1 MPPSIRILKYPF
13 RTVDGKDPVIPL
25 LAGLLSGKINVCYLA
40 PSERRADFIKSL
52 FPGEK
57 LFTRSPDS
65 LSAELLGTSGL
76 KLFTEEHRTLFL
88 VNLLNSDTVL
98 SGLFGNTPGTL
109 SILLDLINDLKLGLH
124 HRDIER
130 LRGIISRSI
139 SGSDRVRERSL
150 AAADIL
156 NAYCREL
163 AAAGAA
169 DKADLPLLAAAR
181 INLKGFPYPG
191 VVIDGFYDLPAAQKE
206 LFAGIVN
213 HAESAY
219 AVIRENDGIQGL
231 SGEENE
237 FYSFIKTFQAAA
249 EEKPES
255 GAAQRFP
262 SGIIVAKALS
272 REDEVRWQ
280 GEEILR
286 LTAEGVE
293 PEKIIVTYPS
303 MYGYYP
309 YVKRIFGRLGIEFNT
324 SYEQDLSAVSRVIGP
339 VNLLQCVLENYP
351 RRRLVETFTSPLF
364 TAFSPQAGALLPSAS
379 RDAGIIAGEDEW
391 KGLAERLSGETR
403 RDGFYFGKK
412 EELEAVCREVSLFI
426 SRSKPAELMNFEE
439 FAVFVSG
446 LLVLAG
452 YKPDS
457 GGVSNAFDGL
467 LSAIKSYRGSGSGMK
482 HRFKDLCKMFLDML
496 AKSKYGE
503 RGLTGGVKVLGILE
517 TRGVE
522 ARHIFFGG
530 LNDGEFPL
538 RPKQEMVLPDR
549 LRKELGL
556 TSFDRRIALQRF
568 HFHRL
573 LETPLDGI
581 HLSYPAQDSDR
592 LLFQSNFL
600 PADLQSFNTAKNG
613 GLTASPAA
621 AVPKGAVKNLL
632 NNRITLS
639 ETALKVFGP
648 DMFINI
654 TAFDA
659 YIKCPY
665 SFYLERIL
673 KLRPFE
679 EPDYEVDGASYGT
692 IMHAA
697 MQAAVKPG
705 VKPRGVE
712 RERLETALNESLKKE
727 RLVRF
732 WKDFV
737 RKRAMSAAAAIE
749 KVELKLAAEYPEVF
763 SVEKKL
769 SGELVPGLLKVK
781 GRVDRIDIDGR
792 DFLVI
797 DYKTGKSAGSVAGLT
812 ARLESLQ
819 LPLYAALLEKEF
831 PAFKTRE
838 LAVFDLTEG
847 RLVRVKTEDSGRLME
862 AAVLKAQEIIKAV
875 RSGDFP
881 RLKSAKCRF
890 CGYAG
895 SCRGTDSY

>member
-1 MPPSIRILKYPF
+1 MPPSVRILKYPF
-13 RTVDGKDPVIPL
+13 RTVDGKDPVISL
-25 LAGLLSGKINVCYLA
+25 LAGLLSGKNAVCYIA
-40 PSERRADFIKSL
+40 PSERRSDFIKSL
-52 FPGEK
+52 FPREK

-65 LSAELLGTSGL
+65 LSAELLGSAGP
-76 KLFTEEHRTLFL
+76 KIFSEEHRTIFL
-88 VNLLNSDTVL
+88 LNLLNSDPAL

-130 LRGIISRSI
+130 LRGIIGRSI
-139 SGSDRVRERSL
+139 SGSDRVMERSL

-156 NAYCREL
+156 EAYGKEL
-163 AAAGAA
+163 ALAGAA

-181 INLKGFPYPG
+181 INLKGFPYQN
-191 VVIDGFYDLPAAQKE
+191 VVFDGFYDLPAAQKE
-206 LFAGIVN
+206 LFSGIVN
-213 HAESAY
+213 NAASTN
-219 AVIRENDGIQGL
+219 AVVRENDGIQGL
-231 SGEENE
+231 AGEENE
-237 FYSFIKTFQAAA
+237 FYSFIKSFHGAA

-262 SGIIVAKALS
+262 SGLLVAKAMS

-280 GEEILR
+280 GEEILK
-286 LTAEGVE
+286 LTGEGVE
-293 PEKIIVTYPS
+293 PDKIIVTYPS
-303 MYGYYP
+303 MYGYFP
-309 YVKRIFGRLGIEFNT
+309 YVKRVFGRLGIEFNT
-324 SYEQDLSAVSRVIGP
+324 SYEQDLSAVPRVIAP
-339 VNLLQCVLENYP
+339 VNLLECVLEGYP

-364 TAFSPQAGALLPSAS
+364 TAFSPQARALLPFAS
-379 RDAGIIAGEDEW
+379 RDAGIVAGEDEW
-391 KGLAERLSGETR
+391 KELAERLSGESGR
-403 RDGFYFGKK
+403 EGFYFGKE
-412 EELEAVCREVSLFI
+412 EELKAVCREVSDFI
-426 SRSKPAELMNFEE
+426 SRSKPPELMSFEE

-452 YKPDS
+452 YKPDAD
-457 GGVSNAFDGL
+457 GVFNAFSDL
-467 LSAIKSYRGSGSGMK
+467 LSAIKSYRGSGAGEK
-482 HRFKDLCKMFLDML
+482 HRFKDLCRMFFSML
-496 AKSKYGE
+496 AKAKYGE
-503 RGLTGGVKVLGILE
+503 RGVNRGVKVLGILE

-522 ARHIFFGG
+522 ARHVFFGG

-538 RPKQEMVLPDR
+538 RPKQEMVIPDR

-581 HLSYPAQDSDR
+581 HLTYPAQDSDR
-592 LLFQSNFL
+592 LLFPSNFL
-600 PADLQSFNTAKNG
+600 PDGLQSFNTEKNG
-613 GLTASPAA
+613 GLTVSAAKPAQS
-621 AVPKGAVKNLL
+621 GTVKNVL
-632 NNRITLS
+632 NARIILS
-639 ETALKVFGP
+639 EAALKGFGP

-673 KLRPFE
+673 RLKPFE
-679 EPDYEVDGASYGT
+679 EPDYEVDGASYGI

-705 VKPRGVE
+705 VKSPGGV
-712 RERLETALNESLKKE
+712 RERLEAALSESLKKE
-727 RLVRF
+727 RLSAF
-732 WKDFV
+732 WKDFI
-737 RKRAMSAAAAIE
+737 RKRALSAAAAIE
-749 KVELKLAAEYPEVF
+749 KSELKLASEYPEVY

-769 SGELVPGLLKVK
+769 SGELVPGVLKVK
-781 GRVDRIDIDGR
+781 GRADRIDIDGR

-831 PAFKTRE
+831 PIFKTRE

-847 RLVRVKTEDSGRLME
+847 RMVRVKTEAPGRLIEE
-862 AAVLKAQEIIKAV
+862 AVMKAQEISKAV
-875 RSGDFP
+875 RNGDFP
-881 RLKSAKCRF
+881 RLQSVKCRY
-890 CGYAG
+890 CKYAG
-895 SCRGTDSY
+895 SCRGADSA

>member
-1 MPPSIRILKYPF
+1 VPPSIRILKYPF
-13 RTVDGKDPVIPL
+13 RTVDGKDPVLSL
-25 LAGLLSGKINVCYLA
+25 LAGLLTGKNRVCYIA
-40 PSERRADFIKSL
+40 PSERRADFIKSF

-57 LFTRSPDS
+57 LFTRSPDT
-65 LSAELLGTSGL
+65 LSAELLGESGPR
-76 KLFTEEHRTLFL
+76 LFSEEHRTLFL
-88 VNLLNSDTVL
+88 LNLLNSDTVL

-124 HRDIER
+124 HRDVER
-130 LRGIISRSI
+130 LRVIIRRSI

-156 NAYCREL
+156 NAYCLEL

-169 DKADLPLLAAAR
+169 DKADLPLLAAEK

-206 LFAGIVN
+206 FFAGIVN

-231 SGEENE
+231 TGEENE
-237 FYSFIKTFQAAA
+237 FYGFIKAFQGAA
-249 EEKPES
+249 EETPE
-255 GAAQRFP
+255 AVPAQRFP
-262 SGIIVAKALS
+262 SGITVAKAMS

-280 GEEILR
+280 AEEILK
-286 LTAEGVE
+286 LTGKGVE
-293 PEKIIVTYPS
+293 PERIIVTYPS

-309 YVKRIFGRLGIEFNT
+309 YVKRIFGRFGIEYNT
-324 SYEQDLSAVSRVIGP
+324 SYEQDLSAVPGVIAP
-339 VNLLQCVLENYP
+339 VNLLQCVLEGYP

-364 TAFSPQAGALLPSAS
+364 TAFSSQAGALLPSAS
-379 RDAGIIAGEDEW
+379 RDAGIVAGEDEW

-426 SRSKPAELMNFEE
+426 SRSKPAELMSFKE

-446 LLVLAG
+446 LLVFAG
-452 YKPDS
+452 YKPDAD
-457 GGVSNAFDGL
+457 GVSKAFNDL

-482 HRFKDLCKMFLDML
+482 HKFKDLCKMFLDML
-496 AKSKYGE
+496 AKAKYGDK
-503 RGLTGGVKVLGILE
+503 GLNSGVKVLGILE

-522 ARHIFFGG
+522 AGHIFFGG

-538 RPKQEMVLPDR
+538 RPKQEMVIPDR

-592 LLFQSNFL
+592 LLFPSNFL
-600 PADLQSFNTAKNG
+600 PADLQSFNTEKNG
-613 GLTASPAA
+613 GLSASRSTAASN
-621 AVPKGAVKNLL
+621 GMVKNLL
-632 NNRITLS
+632 DNRIALS
-639 ETALKVFGP
+639 EAALKGFGP

-665 SFYLERIL
+665 SFYLDRIL
-673 KLRPFE
+673 KLKPFE
-679 EPDYEVDGASYGT
+679 EPDYEVDGASYGI

-697 MQAAVKPG
+697 MQEAVKPG
-705 VKPRGVE
+705 LKPLGGV
-712 RERLETALNESLKKE
+712 RERLETALNERLKQE
-727 RLVRF
+727 RLSRF

-737 RKRAMSAAAAIE
+737 SKRAMCAAAAIE
-749 KVELKLAAEYPEVF
+749 KAELKLAAEYPEVF

-781 GRVDRIDIDGR
+781 GRVDRVDIDGR

-797 DYKTGKSAGSVAGLT
+797 DYKTGKNAGSVAGLT

-895 SCRGTDSY
+895 SCRGADSY